1 MKAVIFDMDGVIID
15 SEPIHTIT
23 KMQTFKHYDI
33 PFAEKDC
40 EKYMGQTTK
49 SLFAALIKQH
59 NRDISV
65 AEMVAHK
72 YKLYLDILEN
82 NKSIQPIEGI
92 LDLLS
97 YLKQEAIPTAI
108 GSSSGREIIDAVV
121 KKFQLKSYFQSI
133 ISGADLPK
141 SKPDP
146 AVYLLTADRLDVL
159 PTDCIVIEDTSS
171 GVQAAKAAGMYCIAH
186 QNKNS
191 GCQDLRQADIIVPSI
206 KSIDLSLYFRN

>member
-1 MKAVIFDMDGVIID
+1 LKAVIFDMDGVIID

-33 PFAEKDC
+33 SFAETDC

-49 SLFAALIKQH
+49 SLFSALIKQQ

-65 AEMVAHK
+65 SEMVAHK
-72 YKLYLDILEN
+72 YKLYLDILDN
-82 NKSIQPIEGI
+82 DNSIQPIDGI
-92 LDLLS
+92 LDLLR
-97 YLKQEAIPTAI
+97 YLKQEAIPSAI

-146 AVYLLTADRLDVL
+146 AVYLLTAERLGVA

-171 GVQAAKAAGMYCIAH
+171 GVQAAKAAGMYCIAY

-191 GCQDLRQADIIVPSI
+191 GCQDLQQADSIVPSI
-206 KSIDLSLYFRN
+206 KSIDLSLYITN